1 MTRSSIVLILL
12 LLLIP
17 AASAASV
24 TISPTTIDPGDTV
37 TVDVRGLSDNATFAL
52 GISAEFDVTTGDTF
66 SFAARD
72 LTLPFSLDQARMN
85 AYTRGTDWTE
95 LSAPLPDGG
104 SATLRYYADK
114 NGELWID
121 QSAASIPDG
130 TYGVVT
136 LRGEAAASTIT
147 AEMTMTGTKKG
158 ESDGAIS
165 FALDGVERGTATV
178 AVYIDGPE
186 VLSQK
191 IAIGTPSPP
200 ASNGGSSGSTGGSSG
215 GSSGSSAPPDPP
227 TPPAPPSVITSADGK
242 ATLTG
247 AGTDGAALLPRAF
260 EGVIPPGTAM
270 DGRAYAL
277 TPADRTFD
285 AVISF
290 PAPDGA
296 ATIARLENGAWSLIP
311 SKIEGDRITAAVT
324 RGGSYAVFVPAEA
337 PTQVVTTPTTA
348 APATTTPATATPLTA
363 LLPVAACAILM
374 LVWGRRT

>member
-1 MTRSSIVLILL
+1 MRLSVKFIFSDFSW
-12 LLLIP
+12 
-17 AASAASV
+17 SAV
-24 TISPTTIDPGDTV
+24 TF
-37 TVDVRGLSDNATFAL
+37 SDNATFAL

-66 SFAARD
+66 SFTARD

-85 AYTRGTDWTE
+85 AYTKGTDWTE
-95 LSAPLPDGG
+95 LSAPLPGGG

-121 QSAASIPDG
+121 QSAASISSG
-130 TYGVVT
+130 TYGVIT

-147 AEMTMTGTKKG
+147 AEMTMTGTKRG
-158 ESDGAIS
+158 PDDGAIS
-165 FALDGVERGTATV
+165 FALDGVEHGTATV
-178 AVYIDGPE
+178 AVYIDGSE

-215 GSSGSSAPPDPP
+215 GSSGPSAPHDLP
-227 TPPAPPSVITSADGK
+227 TPPAPPSVVTSADGK
-242 ATLTG
+242 VTLTG
-247 AGTDGAALLPRAF
+247 AGTDGAALLPLAV
-260 EGVIPPGTAM
+260 EGTVPPGMAM

-285 AVISF
+285 AIISF

-296 ATIARLENGAWSLIP
+296 ATIARLEDDGTWSPIA
-311 SKIEGDRITAAVT
+311 SKVKDDRITAAVA

-348 APATTTPATATPLTA
+348 APATTTPATATPLAA

-374 LVWGRRT
+374 FVRGRRT